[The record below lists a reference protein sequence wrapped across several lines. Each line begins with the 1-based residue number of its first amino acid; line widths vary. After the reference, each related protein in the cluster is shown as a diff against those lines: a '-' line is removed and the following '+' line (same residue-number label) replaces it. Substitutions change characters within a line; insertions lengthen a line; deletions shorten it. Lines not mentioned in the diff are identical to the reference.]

1 MCSGYQVPIWR
12 IDDGPVH
19 GIPYEQCQ
27 AAAAQSLDAVSKALP
42 PSWPDLTCANVSYTG
57 PDSTFSH
64 VVSLAEGPHTL
75 WTGLLV
81 MDSMPNI
88 GWLQAWIE
96 IIDTIGPLFPAPPE
110 T

>member
-1 MCSGYQVPIWR
+1 MP
-12 IDDGPVH
+12 PV
-19 GIPYEQCQ
+19 
-27 AAAAQSLDAVSKALP
+27 AARCCVL
-42 PSWPDLTCANVSYTG
+42 G
-57 PDSTFSH
+57 
-64 VVSLAEGPHTL
+64 E
-75 WTGLLV
+75 TGLLV